1 MAFLE
6 ILGTVYIMKISQRFC
21 VGGLLVAGGLLQA
34 HAAPAFVRQGD
45 SVIVTRA
52 DGASLRLTAYGPQVV
67 RLQTVRKGE
76 DYFPDNYY
84 EMVDARPQGA
94 LRVSDE
100 GKSLSVQAAG
110 PLKLVIDKQTLAV
123 SYFQSGVPVL
133 AEQGGLQWREQ
144 AIVRGFVPDPK
155 EHFTALGHGYY
166 GRAAA
171 VDLKGQELSRNYG
184 SQQIQQAP
192 LLVPFYISSKGYG
205 VFLNS
210 SFSNRFDFGAK
221 GRYEMALETQGFN
234 ARMDY
239 FFIAGP
245 EPRDV
250 LRHYVELTGKPRL
263 PPKAIFGLALSDKSH
278 DHDSP
283 TPSDENWWKQ
293 KVAEHRAAGF
303 AIDHLVNDNR
313 WRAGGGKRCESY
325 LDWDRGRFADPA
337 EYAQWLKQNQLMT
350 TIDVNRCVL
359 QYSEG
364 WQASFNVPAISGIDF
379 ASSAPDQTNPAFH
392 QWFWDVLYRKS
403 LDPRLHYPGDALWI
417 DEFDEMGGAP
427 GSMILSNG
435 RSFAEMRNEWFL
447 LIAESLV
454 RDGWDKAGL
463 RQRPYVWVRG
473 MTAGAQRY
481 ASLWSGDIKPNFD
494 EMKMQIRGMQLAG
507 LSGFPFWGHDAGGF
521 YDWEAKVG
529 PDADIYQQW
538 AMGFGSFSP
547 IWKPH
552 GMGPSRWPLDRSAPE
567 QAAAHQFTQARYELM
582 PYIYS
587 AAREAADS
595 GLPMARAMLLAYPH
609 EDAAWSHDL
618 QYLWGPDLLVAP
630 RTSRDGATAVWL
642 PPGVWYD
649 FWQPQ
654 QVLEGGKEISVG
666 AERGLLPVFVKA
678 GALIPRQAY
687 TTSTAAADKSRMVL
701 DVYPGAAGR
710 TVLHEDDDL
719 TEDYRKSGGSM
730 DTEIRW
736 DDHARTLQI
745 GAARGS
751 YAGAPS
757 QRVWQVTL
765 HGAAAAACYRVDGKQ
780 MSAKVD
786 EAAGSAELELP
797 MAAVTRPISISA
809 CGR

>member
-1 MAFLE
+1 MALASV
-6 ILGTVYIMKISQRFC
+6 LPAQAQ
-21 VGGLLVAGGLLQA
+21 AG
-34 HAAPAFVRQGD
+34 FVRSGA
-45 SVIVTRA
+45 SVIVSDA
-52 DGASLRLTAYGPQVV
+52 AGDSLRLTAYGPNAL

-76 DYFPDNYY
+76 AYFPDNYY
-84 EMVDARPQGA
+84 EMVSARPEGA
-94 LRVSDE
+94 LRVDDQ
-100 GKSLSVQAAG
+100 GKTLALQLPGASALRV
-110 PLKLVIDKQTLAV
+110 VVDKQTLAV
-123 SYFQSGVPVL
+123 SYFQSGAPVL
-133 AEQGGLQWREQ
+133 AEQGGLQWRES
-144 AIVRGFVPDPK
+144 AIVRGFVPDPQ

-166 GRAAA
+166 GRAQSI
-171 VDLKGQELSRNYG
+171 DLKGQVLSRNYG
-184 SQQIQQAP
+184 SEQIQQAP

-210 SFSNRFDFGAK
+210 TFSNRFNFGAD
-221 GRYEMALETQGFN
+221 GRYEFGINTAGFEG
-234 ARMDY
+234 RMDY

-283 TPSDENWWKQ
+283 TPSDEAWWKQ
-293 KVAEHRAAGF
+293 KVNEHRAASF
-303 AIDHLVNDNR
+303 PIDHIVNDNR

-325 LDWDRGRFADPA
+325 LDWDLGRYPQPA
-337 EYAQWLKQNQLMT
+337 EYAQWLKQNGLVT

-364 WQASFNVPAISGIDF
+364 WQASFNVPTIAGIDF
-379 ASSAPDQTNPAFH
+379 ASSAPDQTNPAFR

-403 LDPRLHYPGDALWI
+403 LDPKLHYPGDALWI

-427 GSMILSNG
+427 GGMKLSNG

-447 LIAESLV
+447 LIADALV
-454 RDGWDKAGL
+454 RDGWDKSGIT
-463 RQRPYVWVRG
+463 QRPYVWVRG

-529 PDADIYQQW
+529 PDADLYKQW
-538 AMGFGSFSP
+538 SMGFGSFAP

-552 GMGPSRWPLDRSAPE
+552 GMGPSRWPLDRGADE
-567 QAAAHQFTQARYELM
+567 QAAAHQFTRARYELM

-595 GLPMARAMLLAYPH
+595 GLPMARAMLLDYPH
-609 EDAAWSHDL
+609 EAAAWSHDL
-618 QYLWGPDLLVAP
+618 QYMWGPDLLVAP
-630 RTSRDGATAVWL
+630 RTSRDGATEAWL

-654 QVLEGGKEISVG
+654 QTLEGGKTVSIG

-678 GALIPRQAY
+678 GAIIPRQGF
-687 TTSTAAADKSRMVL
+687 TTSTASADKKHMLL
-701 DVYPGAAGR
+701 DVYPGASGSA
-710 TVLHEDDDL
+710 VLHEDDDVS
-719 TEDYRKSGGSM
+719 EEYRKQGRRM
-730 DTEIRW
+730 DTAMRW
-736 DDHARTLQI
+736 DDAARTLTI
-745 GAARGS
+745 APARGT
-751 YAGAPS
+751 YAGAPT
-757 QRVWQVTL
+757 QRSWQ
-765 HGAAAAACYRVDGKQ
+765 
-780 MSAKVD
+780 
-786 EAAGSAELELP
+786 
-797 MAAVTRPISISA
+797 
-809 CGR
+809 